1 MSNKINRLA
10 AVVGLALLAGAA
22 SAQMQMPAPTISV
35 LKVKPQT
42 LLLTENLPARLVAS
56 REAVIYPQVGGIL
69 QKRLFQEGS
78 PVNAGQQLYQIDDA
92 VYQANLLSAQASLAQ
107 AQANKAL
114 AESTANRY
122 APLVKEK
129 AISRQT
135 YDQAVA
141 QVKVSEAGIQAAR
154 ASIKQAEINVNY
166 AKVKAPISGIIGRSL
181 VTEGALVNS
190 SVRMAEIQQLDPMYA
205 NITYSAKKVVQM
217 KEALR
222 RGMNLPNSV
231 ELTFD
236 DGSTYAHK
244 GKILFAENTVDE
256 STGELLIRAEIPNPE
271 GNLLDGMYVRVEVPT
286 ERLENVFLVPQ
297 KAVTRG
303 NKDTVNVVNADK
315 MTESREVKI
324 LKGYKNDWVISEGL
338 KSGDIVALDTVSAL
352 QKGMPVQTIEV
363 DASGKALNPPSP
375 TPSPAASSEKK

>member
-256 STGELLIRAEIPNPE
+256 STGD
-271 GNLLDGMYVRVEVPT
+271 LLDGMYVRVEVPT